1 MEGTRATTSVPADAP
16 TTAAVAAGVRVLAVE
31 AEIVKLLVLSTTVS
45 EELVLLS
52 AVVIAPDATTGSTV
66 DSDVVGEDAVV
77 TFVVVAAKMGRVEA
91 AGTLTFTPAVEAVAT
106 AAATAEG
113 VETVLGGPA
122 MVEAF
127 RVEEAGLTTEAF
139 GVAGL
144 SPAVASVVLE
154 GVGRAAVM
162 AAASDE
168 VPCET
173 WEATALAAATP
184 PDVVVAAAAFVEAAV
199 PTAAAVTLPVGGAL
213 KLVKPITGAAAA
225 AMEGAAVDEVPS
237 AGIVV
242 ETTGAA
248 AAALL
253 LVAPATSA
261 TVAID
266 GVVVA
271 MVGAAAVA
279 AVGVAASEAE
289 TTGAARVAPTELAFS
304 TVTGGAA
311 ELMFEATAAVE
322 MLNAAVATTK
332 QSIMPIARRESRRC
346 IKPCVN
352 SRLR

>member
-1 MEGTRATTSVPADAP
+1 M
-16 TTAAVAAGVRVLAVE
+16 
-31 AEIVKLLVLSTTVS
+31 
-45 EELVLLS
+45 
-52 AVVIAPDATTGSTV
+52 
-66 DSDVVGEDAVV
+66 
-77 TFVVVAAKMGRVEA
+77 
-91 AGTLTFTPAVEAVAT
+91 
-106 AAATAEG
+106 
-113 VETVLGGPA
+113 
-122 MVEAF
+122 
-127 RVEEAGLTTEAF
+127 
-139 GVAGL
+139 
-144 SPAVASVVLE
+144 
-154 GVGRAAVM
+154 
-162 AAASDE
+162 
-168 VPCET
+168 
-173 WEATALAAATP
+173 
-184 PDVVVAAAAFVEAAV
+184 
-199 PTAAAVTLPVGGAL
+199 PTAMAVTLPVGGAL

-248 AAALL
+248 AAALV

-322 MLNAAVATTK
+322 MLNAAVANTWK
-332 QSIMPIARRESRRC
+332 QSIVRVYLFGGPTKECKTLFYKVKCRSAATPRLREPLRLPRG
-346 IKPCVN
+346 
-352 SRLR
+352 SRLTRLPLPSQPRPGPSRWSGCVASRSAAHAVCRGRPR